1 MLSAES
7 PYRGWP
13 GKPRLGLGDQLA
25 LGFFWFPSN
34 VLWTGLLL
42 IVLPARVLQLVGS
55 RQATGV
61 LSWTSVVGVLV
72 AIVATPLAGVLSD
85 RWRSRWGRR
94 RPQMV
99 IGVLASLPFLAAVAY
114 ARSVPLFLVGLVGIQ
129 LFNNVGQAAYQG
141 LIPDLVAPAQRGEA
155 SGFMALYNQAG
166 VIAGGLLA
174 AFLPA
179 TGFTGGV
186 TLLLLLGLAVTW
198 AFVREPSSLEEPR
211 RPWPEELRG
220 FFRWGETY
228 RDFWWVFA
236 TRFLV
241 MIGLYVLEQYLYYYL
256 KFVLGMAQPDQ
267 TVFLLLLVLS
277 ATALVAALGAGL
289 LSDRLGR
296 RRFLVAVAG
305 ALQGA
310 CALIFTF
317 SHGLGPIYAA
327 AAVFGLGYGAYQ
339 AVDWALVVD
348 TLPGGSPARD
358 MGIWGASTTGPQLV
372 ALLAGG
378 LLARFAL
385 PSLGVAQAY
394 RLLFALTALF
404 FALGSALV
412 WQVRRVA

>member
-1 MLSAES
+1 MLSAQS

-13 GKPRLGLGDQLA
+13 GKPRLGLADQLA

-42 IVLPARVLQLVGS
+42 IVLPARVLQLVGA

-72 AIVATPLAGVLSD
+72 AIVVTPLAGILSD
-85 RWRSRWGRR
+85 RWRSPRGRR
-94 RPQMV
+94 RPQMAL
-99 IGVLASLPFLAAVAY
+99 GVLASLPFLAAVAL
-114 ARSVPLFLVGLVGIQ
+114 AGSVGLFLLGLVGIQ

-141 LIPDLVAPAQRGEA
+141 LIPDLVAPEQRGEA
-155 SGFMALYNQAG
+155 SGFMAFYNQAG
-166 VIAGGLLA
+166 VIVGGLLA

-179 TGFTGGV
+179 PGFTGAV
-186 TLLLLLGLAVTW
+186 ALLLLAGVGVTW
-198 AFVREPSSLEEPR
+198 AFVREPPSLEEPR
-211 RPWPEELRG
+211 RPWVEELKG
-220 FFRWGETY
+220 FLRWGETY

-241 MIGLYVLEQYLYYYL
+241 MIGLYVLEQYLFYYL
-256 KFVLGMAQPDQ
+256 KFVLGVATPDR

-277 ATALVAALGAGL
+277 ATALVASLGAGY
-289 LSDRLGR
+289 LSDRLRR

-305 ALQGA
+305 ILQGA
-310 CALIFTF
+310 CALLFVF
-317 SHGLGPIYAA
+317 SHSLGLIYAA

-339 AVDWALVVD
+339 SVDWALVVD
-348 TLPGGSPARD
+348 TLPGGTPARD

-378 LLARFAL
+378 LLGHF
-385 PSLGVAQAY
+385 VAPAVGLATAY
-394 RLLFALTALF
+394 RLLFAVTALF
-404 FALGSALV
+404 FAAGSGLV
-412 WQVRRVA
+412 WQVRSVA